1 MVKLFG
7 IKDSSGQVTALP
19 GSSGAT
25 GDSSTVKDFIG
36 KVYNVNKLSLTVED
50 IIAEGICLVLVSC
63 PSCHQDFATNHVH
76 PATNHVHP
84 VTNHV
89 HSIFQVDSPLS
100 FWSKHTVHPLGMP

>member
-50 IIAEGICLVLVSC
+50 IIAEGISLVPVSC
-63 PSCHQDFATNHVH
+63 CPFCHEDSVMLSILSCCPFCHEDSVLL
-76 PATNHVHP
+76 
-84 VTNHV
+84 
-89 HSIFQVDSPLS
+89 SILS
-100 FWSKHTVHPLGMP
+100 